1 MRKLSA
7 ALLFP
12 AALMT
17 GCSMAGTG
25 DYMTDTY
32 APLQKAQYGCGG
44 DCGDAYPVAQKGY
57 QNTDYGQQVQLP
69 DTHVYGQNVQA
80 PHNRG
85 AYVAPTYAAAPNGLR
100 GKHKLKEPY
109 TYGNLGGVM
118 YDVDSEL
125 YGVQG
130 RLGYQSALPFGAEVE
145 GSFGL
150 TDETTDITGP
160 IGAATLDQKIDY
172 QLAAFAVGRLPVL
185 EKVNLLGRLG
195 YHTTELSE
203 TETDTLGSFDR
214 SYSTDGLAYGVG
226 AEYALSPRTSIRAD
240 YTVYDFDGPDA
251 DAVSLSVA
259 RKF

>member
-1 MRKLSA
+1 MRKLYA
-7 ALLFP
+7 ALLLP

-25 DYMTDTY
+25 DYMTDVY

-44 DCGDAYPVAQKGY
+44 NCGDAYPVAAPGY
-57 QNTDYGQQVQLP
+57 QNTDYGHTAQTP
-69 DTHVYGQNVQA
+69 APHVYGQAVPGHHAQA
-80 PHNRG
+80 
-85 AYVAPTYAAAPNGLR
+85 AYVAPSYATHPGGLR
-100 GKHKLKEPY
+100 GKHKLKDAY
-109 TYGNLGGVM
+109 TYGTLGGVM
-118 YDVDSEL
+118 YDVDSEQ

-150 TDETTDITGP
+150 TDDSADVVNAT
-160 IGAATLDQKIDY
+160 GAAVLDQKIDY
-172 QLAAFAVGRLPVL
+172 QLAAFALGRLPVL

-195 YHTTELSE
+195 YHTTEISE
-203 TETDTLGSFDR
+203 TETDILGAVER

-226 AEYALSPRTSIRAD
+226 AEYNLSPRTSIRAD

-251 DAVSLSVA
+251 DAVSLSVL